1 MYLKKGHVCMYA
13 CVRACLHVGTRAS
26 VCACVCV
33 CVFLTCCPAVKL
45 RAVEFAPVGGIKM
58 PMCIGLGVAATTTH
72 KVQMLVGLQLRV
84 RLA

>member
-1 MYLKKGHVCMYA
+1 MHVLEEGSCMYV
-13 CVRACLHVGTRAS
+13 CVRACVLARRHAS
-26 VCACVCV
+26 ERVRVCV